1 MLTRKKLSDPV
12 RDTQVPRAMDISS
25 LAFWTK
31 NILAARVAGHKQIAL
46 KSKAN
51 RCRDL
56 AEPASDYDAGD

>member
-12 RDTQVPRAMDISS
+12 RGTQVPRAMDISA
-25 LAFWTK
+25 LAFWAKKIVT
-31 NILAARVAGHKQIAL
+31 ARLAGHKQIAW